1 MSEGQ
6 SVADLLLKIGVDAGE
21 MISGFNGTA
30 RQARQMAKDMA
41 EGINASL
48 QKAFDPAAVNSGR
61 MFENLE
67 TQYRATV
74 STMLR
79 ESIQARAI
87 IERSVANINQSAS
100 ESMIAGMTKVGG
112 TKFDPMISMLNA
124 AAKKQLEDSTRQAAE
139 AAKEEADR
147 RQDLINKYNQEQSA
161 ARELTAEKKR
171 LAQETAYASAA
182 IKQQMEAATPSA
194 VMIRGMSSA
203 GQMQD
208 KFIAAMSESGRQAAA
223 VQEALDKSEA
233 DRQQTALRRAEVA
246 ARLTQKLDADSQRIK
261 EAGATA
267 AVNRN
272 KAEMQL
278 TSQAAAA
285 TQEQIAAER
294 RARAMLT
301 EQQERNNEALK
312 FSNRLRR
319 EAVAFMNE
327 LEAAGI
333 DANDE
338 RFGPMVRAFREQQQM
353 QRDEYKNRDAINKQK
368 EDEARLDAD
377 ALAVM
382 RMTMTAQ
389 EAHNAR
395 IVRYGELLEKGKISQ
410 EKYNAAVKK
419 SKEIMT
425 SQDVGTGGMSG
436 VIAQL
441 SFGLEDFAQ
450 GIAMGDFRAAML
462 GASNNITMVVRGLKD
477 MDSAARA
484 AAFSV
489 MKIPLAFAGFAAAA
503 ASALVIQYQIKNMNT
518 ELKSLSDRIAE
529 ATRQYFRFRQANEM
543 TSRQERLAE
552 ELKKT
557 TEIEDIEAKRR
568 QAELDHADLIRRLDT
583 ERNENNVKGRE
594 AILKMLGGEANMIE
608 LQQYLLNQNTAES
621 KSALES
627 LSRAQRAALKGNTE
641 TVFQEMRAL
650 FNYLDAQSYKALGEN
665 LTPWN
670 MVGGVNF
677 FDMAALNELQKYF
690 KQGTILNAFYGD
702 SEEALKEI
710 QTVLDQI
717 AKDESKSLAER
728 TAAEKALEDIKKRQL
743 EIDAERVQREQFEA
757 EHLKEKLERE
767 HQIRKQRAEFEAES
781 FRLMQ
786 QEQLF
791 LINATESER
800 EILRLKE
807 QQAKVTRPGAFMTG
821 FDPILNALIQ
831 QENAALQQQDQMAF
845 LEAQKKAAEN
855 EIMMLQQHAIPK
867 AQGALEQD
875 AFQAQADAFK
885 QMTENLTQK
894 PNPQLTQVVNRLGA
908 IEAAI
913 KNGGVFLQVGP

>member
-48 QKAFDPAAVNSGR
+48 QKAFDPATVNSGQ
-61 MFENLE
+61 MFQNLE

-79 ESIQARAI
+79 ESIQARAV
-87 IERSVANINQSAS
+87 IERSAENVKRFA
-100 ESMIAGMTKVGG
+100 
-112 TKFDPMISMLNA
+112 
-124 AAKKQLEDSTRQAAE
+124 LEAAE
-139 AAKEEADR
+139 ADQRVMGELLTEQANFYNVKQGLRTAELANI
-147 RQDLINKYNQEQSA
+147 QATANQELEIQQRSLAMQA
-161 ARELTAEKKR
+161 ALRKRYAAEI
-171 LAQETAYASAA
+171 AEFEAETAAD
-182 IKQQMEAATPSA
+182 KQQRVINEANQRDVLQFHSRRDASLKNMKAT
-194 VMIRGMSSA
+194 
-203 GQMQD
+203 
-208 KFIAAMSESGRQAAA
+208 
-223 VQEALDKSEA
+223 A
-233 DRQQTALRRAEVA
+233 DAETEIIDRSTALREAIL
-246 ARLTQKLDADSQRIK
+246 ARYGVK
-261 EAGATA
+261 
-267 AVNRN
+267 
-272 KAEMQL
+272 
-278 TSQAAAA
+278 
-285 TQEQIAAER
+285 TQEELAAEK
-294 RARAMLT
+294 RAREMIV
-301 EQQERNNEALK
+301 EQQERSNEALK
-312 FSNRLRR
+312 FSNKLRR
-319 EAVAFMNE
+319 EAVVFMKQ
-327 LEAAGI
+327 LEEAGI
-333 DANDE
+333 DPESEKYKAMTAE
-338 RFGPMVRAFREQQQM
+338 FRRQQQM
-353 QRDEYKNRDAINKQK
+353 QRDEYQNRDAIIKQK

-395 IVRYGELLEKGKISQ
+395 IVRYDELLEKGKISQ
-410 EKYNAAVKK
+410 ERYNAAVRK
-419 SKEIMT
+419 SKEIMQ
-425 SQDVGTGGMSG
+425 SQDVGTGGISG

-477 MDSAARA
+477 MDSTARA

-543 TSRQERLAE
+543 ASRQERLAE

-568 QAELDHADLIRRLDT
+568 QAELDHADLIRRLNT
-583 ERNENNVKGRE
+583 ERDENQVKGRE

-608 LQQYLLNQNTAES
+608 LQQYLMNQNTAES

-650 FNYLDAQSYKALGEN
+650 FNYLDAQAYKALGEN

-670 MVGGVNF
+670 MIGGANF

-690 KQGTILNAFYGD
+690 KQGTIYNAFYGD

-728 TAAEKALEDIKKRQL
+728 AAAEKALEDIKKRQL

-757 EHLKEKLERE
+757 EQLKEKLERE

-855 EIMMLQQHAIPK
+855 EIMMLQQQAIPK